1 MPFALYRPP
10 PPPILTPPDEKTQP
24 PVLAH
29 LGASDQ
35 MNCRDHHDRVK
46 SPDTS
51 GTWSAAKYV
60 MTAGPSGGVSQATSS
75 KAKASAS
82 LVTRDG
88 GLIPFLAGGSDDF
101 ERSHLRDSSERANA
115 CHGRDCVVVEEK
127 LEEPGLRK

>member
-1 MPFALYRPP
+1 MTRIRP
-10 PPPILTPPDEKTQP
+10 EKTQP
-24 PVLAH
+24 PVLLIAH

-35 MNCRDHHDRVK
+35 MNCRDYPDGVK

-88 GLIPFLAGGSDDF
+88 DVIPFLSGGSGDF
-101 ERSHLRDSSERANA
+101 EQSHLRDSSELANA
-115 CHGRDCVVVEEK
+115 CHGRDCAVEEK
-127 LEEPGLRK
+127 PQEPGLRK